1 VRGSQRAGPVPPTAG
16 LTRGI
21 PSDTFP
27 VATDPWRD
35 SRLRF
40 RQIPYTAFLLIVA
53 AFPLIS
59 RASPGDAG
67 EIPRWQPPKTGLG
80 YEVDLDR
87 APDRRASP
95 IRSREVE
102 ARGLQPLYARIRFS
116 WDRVEAERGLF
127 HFEEVEK
134 EVARFRE
141 AGFEV
146 ILDPLGGNALYGQAE
161 LPLPGQAE
169 YLAAWKLFL
178 RKVGETFRGKVRF
191 YQVGDGPDL
200 AGTLA
205 PGAGAKEYAFLV
217 KSGAVEIRGTDPEAL
232 IVLGSV
238 GVARLDFLEEIL
250 QEDLGPYLDAVP
262 LRGEPGTDPVAALD
276 RAGALL
282 LRHVPA
288 ASLWLVAQPLPE
300 PPAPPAQPGQP
311 DTMERGGA
319 MLGLYA
325 RALAAGSRLTLFDL
339 RPGPAG
345 SPELPDLCILIRRL
359 FLPTLGPSPG
369 GVAKIGFLSEPGG
382 EPLKVSAWKFFDA
395 STFQVIL
402 AYLAEDRSGPPG
414 QAIVVLDTA
423 DVTGAVVDDL
433 PKGTE
438 KPVPSVVPDPAA
450 NTTRAVVPLAP
461 YPLLLRYQRF
471 ATPGFLKKPELV
483 EVGGKKEI
491 TAEEIIARHQE
502 FQADQNSRL
511 QSLRATARIRYLYKV
526 ASANVAVD
534 VTTLNN
540 FYWDPKV
547 GGEWEQT
554 EFFLNGVRWTGKKLP
569 DLPLIQPEKVVVLPL
584 NINLNKDYSYR
595 YLGTDTVEGRDC
607 YVLEFTPVTKSKSL
621 YQGKVWIDRKNF
633 AKIRIAS
640 VQTGLE
646 PPVTSNDERDSYG
659 PAPGAGESPLWVL
672 QKIDGQQIWNISGVN
687 LVVQREVEFSD
698 FALNAPDFQAKRDS
712 AYQSKNVMLRDTEK
726 GFRYLDREDSG
737 SRVVREGVTKRTIL
751 GAAGV
756 FYDQS
761 LDYPIPLAGIDYFD
775 FDFRKTGTQVNL
787 FFAGALLQGSIQSPR
802 FLGTRLDAGA
812 SVLGIA
818 FTSND
823 NYYLGDRK
831 LEREEV
837 RTRNQSAS
845 VNLGIPLGSFF
856 KLKVLGLWDFDQFGG
871 SQHTESFRVPVDTSE
886 TGYGILGEFDRW
898 GITVQAH
905 MERHRRS
912 HWERWGDTA
921 DPPSEAVGTRWI
933 DFDPS
938 QRTYSTAGALISKQ
952 FALSGF
958 QKLALRGE
966 YLTGDNQDRFSK
978 YTFGFFTTRVRGFS
992 GSGVRFNRGILAS
1005 AGYSFN
1011 VAEVIRIE
1019 ADLDWA
1025 QVRDTSLQEL
1035 PPPFPSPSSVGC
1047 IGCAQNFAGF
1057 GLSGNVMGPWSTL
1070 LRFDWGIAVK
1080 SDIPG
1085 LAGQQ
1090 EISLALLKFF

>member
-1 VRGSQRAGPVPPTAG
+1 MR
-16 LTRGI
+16 I
-21 PSDTFP
+21 
-27 VATDPWRD
+27 
-35 SRLRF
+35 
-40 RQIPYTAFLLIVA
+40 RQIPCTAFLLIVA
-53 AFPLIS
+53 TFPLIS
-59 RASPGDAG
+59 YASPGDPG

-87 APDRRASP
+87 PPDLRPSP

-116 WDRVEAERGLF
+116 WSRVEAERGVF
-127 HFEEVEK
+127 HFEEVEAA
-134 EVARFRE
+134 VAGFRE

-161 LPLPGQAE
+161 MPLPGQAE

-178 RKVGETFRGKVRF
+178 RKMGETFRGKVRF

-200 AGTLA
+200 PGSLG

-217 KSGAVEIRGTDPEAL
+217 KNGAVEIRGADPEAL

-262 LRGEPGTDPVAALD
+262 LRGEPGSDPAAALD

-282 LRHVPA
+282 LRHLPA
-288 ASLWLVAQPLPE
+288 ASLWLVDQPLPE
-300 PPAPPAQPGQP
+300 PPAPSAPPVPAETAPGEPVTPQP
-311 DTMERGGA
+311 DTMERGSA

-339 RPGPAG
+339 HPGPGG
-345 SPELPDLCILIRRL
+345 SPELPDLFVLIRRL
-359 FLPTLGPSPG
+359 FPPTLGPSPG
-369 GVAKIGFLSEPGG
+369 GVAKIGFLSDPGG

-402 AYLAEDRSGPPG
+402 AYLAEDRTGPPG
-414 QAIVVLDTA
+414 QATVVLDTA

-433 PKGTE
+433 LSGTE
-438 KPVPSVVPDPAA
+438 KPVPSVVPDSAA

-471 ATPGFLKKPELV
+471 ATPGFLKKPESV
-483 EVGGKKEI
+483 EVGGKREI

-502 FQADQNSRL
+502 FQSDQNSRL

-526 ASANVAVD
+526 ASADVAVD

-595 YLGTDTVEGRDC
+595 YLGTDTAEGRDC
-607 YVLEFTPVTKSKSL
+607 YVLEFTPVTGPKSL

-633 AKIRIAS
+633 ARIRIAS
-640 VQTGLE
+640 VQTGLG

-672 QKIDGQQIWNISGVN
+672 QKIDGQQIWSISGVN

-698 FALNAPDFQAKRDS
+698 FALNAPDFEAKRDS

-726 GFRYLDREDSG
+726 GFRYLDHEESG
-737 SRVVREGVTKRTIL
+737 GRVVREGVTKRTIL

-761 LDYPIPLAGIDYFD
+761 LDFPIPLVGIDYFD
-775 FDFRKTGTQVNL
+775 FDFKKTGSQVNL

-812 SVLGIA
+812 NVLGIA
-818 FTSND
+818 FTGND

-837 RTRNQSAS
+837 RTRTQSAS
-845 VNLGIPLGSFF
+845 VNLGIPLGNFF
-856 KLKVLGLWDFDQFGG
+856 KFKVLGLWDFLQFGG

-886 TGYGILGEFDRW
+886 IGYGILGEFDRW
-898 GITVQAH
+898 GVSVQAH

-912 HWERWGDTA
+912 RWEPWGDT
-921 DPPSEAVGTRWI
+921 DPASTAVGTRLI
-933 DFDPS
+933 DFDPA
-938 QRTYSTAGALISKQ
+938 QRSYSTAGALLSKQ
-952 FALSGF
+952 FPLSGF
-958 QKLALRGE
+958 QKVSVRGE
-966 YLTGDNQDRFSK
+966 YVTGDNQDRFSK
-978 YTFGFFTTRVRGFS
+978 YSFGFFTHRVRGFS

-1011 VAEVIRIE
+1011 IAEVLRIE
-1019 ADLDWA
+1019 ANMDWA
-1025 QVRDTSLQEL
+1025 QVRDASLRAL
-1035 PPPFPSPSSVGC
+1035 PPPFPSPSSAGC
-1047 IGCAQNFAGF
+1047 IGCAQDFAGF